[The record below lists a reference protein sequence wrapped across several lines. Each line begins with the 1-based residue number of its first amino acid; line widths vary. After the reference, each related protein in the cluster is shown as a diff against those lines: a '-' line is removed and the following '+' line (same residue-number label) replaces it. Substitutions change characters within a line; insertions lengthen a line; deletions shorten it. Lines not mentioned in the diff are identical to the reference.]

1 MFQCVVLVGLLLMVS
16 AQVPRWLVNLGEWQM
31 VSGTLGTV
39 PRQVGVALDSSKI
52 RLGGYGG
59 GTE

>member
-1 MFQCVVLVGLLLMVS
+1 MVS

-31 VSGTLGTV
+31 VSGTLGKV
-39 PRQVGVALDSSKI
+39 PRQVSVALDSSKV
-52 RLGGYGG
+52 RLVGYGG